1 MSIYTYNGLEFSE
14 EDVIAKAEEK
24 GLDLDSYINE
34 FGIKRKEDKA
44 PGKPKTAV
52 KKDVV
57 AAVKSTVSKSEPFSS
72 EQQGF
77 DISDPTGANK
87 TFAKSTTKATKLY
100 KQPPVLSDV
109 SASRYNSFDFSALDK
124 NQKSFN
130 FKEEGISSEFKAKKA
145 KEQELKQEDDLRSL
159 QKLNKT
165 TVRNT
170 KSYQEA
176 LNIINQ
182 AGNLDEDFNAEL
194 EADIQFQKQKNGKL
208 ETITMPSGGIAGF
221 GGGTGQESS
230 YKFAAFPEERKQ
242 IINQFKKQNKAYSEN
257 DLVELSA
264 ELYKNKKE
272 KQRIYNQKFEAF
284 ETLDGYNDDV
294 KSFLKDY
301 TKNED
306 QITDIDLA
314 KITTQ
319 KNYTQG
325 AIEKKAKD
333 QALLESKLKPIDPNS
348 SSQEEVDNQ
357 NLLIQEVNK
366 GRQELKTS
374 LEHYKDLNESENKLQ
389 GTSTTLK
396 QDIELQGKEWGWWSR
411 TGLKTLNAFGTF
423 GGAIAGGV
431 AYLADLGIQS
441 YVPLATQKNYF
452 GDIVSERAKSNRE
465 FFDSNIAKPRET
477 MSSIEAFGE
486 NSADAILNQLPLI
499 ATTILAPEALAPE
512 IVGFATGL
520 VTGTG
525 SKYSS
530 MLEEQKYGSF
540 DKEGNKTMPNYD
552 AAQLIAIPLLFGAF
566 EGGSEYVGGRA
577 IGRMQKTF
585 GKATKEEANFLLD
598 GARKSINQKSS
609 EFAKSLLQNYG
620 EEIPTEV
627 INTVLGNVTDKF
639 LLGKKDADIL
649 DNVSETIFD
658 TAVVST
664 FFATAPHIAGAVYKN
679 FIPKSDVVNLIS
691 NNNKIA
697 DILSG
702 LDYKNLSKEEKIII
716 KSKIS
721 ALKDS
726 SSKIINN
733 IAGMVGTT
741 DTQELL
747 DLNNFSKQMIDIK
760 KQAQIINNSSKFSD
774 IQKQAMLAEMKS
786 EYSELNAVYNN
797 RLSRAYR
804 QEQAF
809 KKADNFLNNRRLNKD
824 IKLGEKFSTGILLDD
839 PNVTFKYDSGK
850 NIVDTMLKDEATLKA
865 LNVKVDEIE
874 ANDIANGGKKYS
886 EEQRIFTQR
895 AIASQEVNSNGWFD
909 QNTNKIYVNKSKS
922 LKEGRFN
929 TARHEFLHKLSQNFG
944 NNMGSIGTA
953 LYDFVKE
960 SHSGAKKFESTD
972 FYKRMEQEKF
982 DLSEKTKELNDF
994 VQSKISKLEVNLKN
1008 NEISESEFDSSKSQ
1022 LEKELSNDTKTLE
1035 DNAYEEVSNI
1045 LAESL
1050 EENDI
1055 QIDKN
1060 AKAELRF
1067 DKEGNVIFSN
1077 AKDVFNFIV
1086 AYNESF
1092 SRTKGSEL
1100 ISAAAKGKVS
1110 GELIKEAPG
1119 KSAGGQIKLS
1129 KPQSEILKQELADLI
1144 ENEFDYDP
1152 QDYEQQIGNIKGKI
1166 KKALEK
1172 EKTAPKAEPVKK
1184 EILTE
1189 EDEVK
1194 EIIKNE
1200 KGSIASDK
1208 VQKIYETKGL
1218 NGAQDIIDLFKPITK
1233 KIVDKRRDAPGF
1245 DRQLLTDEVET
1256 GVGGLFDL
1264 IRSYD
1269 ASKGIP
1275 LAAYINK
1282 NLPLRAI
1289 ASSKRVLD
1297 KQFNKDAAEE
1307 VGLMATE
1314 TADQNMVE
1322 RVAEKPKYKNAL
1334 ESKVLE
1340 PDVLK
1345 TISNKILTNIR
1356 TLKTRIDAP
1365 ISLNRTV
1372 TPLIAEIRDAMGKQ
1386 LDIDLK
1392 TAMGGKKDN
1401 QLRSF
1406 ALKNKKYFL
1415 ENMTTTFLMGADGK
1429 GGVPQAIQKQV
1440 DGKWTNYP
1448 DWVGKKIDREKTTT
1462 DNAGR
1467 TSGAEL
1473 VRRLPN
1479 VVNNVS
1485 DADYL
1490 GQLLEAD
1497 GNPIRGR
1504 KESWAKAMAEEIA
1517 FDVINTDLADEGP
1530 IFEALSANQQ
1540 RLGYEVLNNFA
1551 ATFGLQSDRGN
1562 IKRSKGIM
1570 KVLDEINNLPE
1581 STKLILTGQD
1591 GNKFIKY
1598 AFNVTNEDEAETNF
1612 YNTYS
1617 ADDFSK
1623 EETNIIINAVK
1634 KLLSYYKKAQ
1644 ETNIYKKIISG
1655 PNENESFENYANRK
1669 VFNAMSKDLSIST
1682 ILGIPL
1688 NSIQWN
1694 SAEQR
1699 KAARENMKNFH
1710 KNAIEYLVKN
1720 KTSKAEANKLF
1731 TRLFSRGFSYGKDQ
1745 SMFEYQETFYKTFLK
1760 GIKGFDLSNVKNGR
1774 TITYNGKK
1782 VNSEIG
1788 TLEQKTKAPDIA
1800 KYLTSGNAKDID
1812 YSKRKDLSDLSKK
1825 DLKSMMELF
1834 AGMKK
1839 AGSITDIQLGLIF
1852 KSLGGSMV
1860 SPLKV
1865 ASELRYVADVKG
1877 YSKNPK
1883 DWVYEHV
1890 PPTAYITRMAIGVI
1904 TGKSGMSID
1913 EFMDNVMNNAYV
1925 TILPKSVDNIVNSI
1939 YKSTMPF
1946 YYKIG
1951 DNPLIRYFDVG
1962 FNGYEIPA
1970 LEDLSTGEKI
1980 NEPIKKNQF
1989 YGKKEIDIQES
2000 VLNSLPVIKKSKG
2013 ISVFD
2018 FDDTVGLTEGNVL
2031 YTMPDGSK
2039 EKLNAEEFAKEGSR
2053 FLEEGAVFDFSEF
2066 SKVVGGK
2073 PGPMVEKMKK
2083 MIGKFGPDNFFI
2095 LTARP
2100 ANAAGPIHEF
2110 LSSIGI
2116 DIPLENIIGLGNS
2129 AAQAKAD
2136 WMVGKAAEGYN
2147 DFYFSD
2153 DAIQNVK
2160 AVKDAL
2166 DVLDVKSKIQQAR
2179 LKFSKAISPEF
2190 NKIIE
2195 QNTGMEDFKV
2205 FSDIVAR
2212 RRGTGK
2218 NRFDFYVPASAAD
2231 FELLLYKFIGK
2242 GTLGEEQ
2249 KKFFDDALLKPY
2261 ANGNDLM
2268 DAARQSIKKD
2278 YKALTDI
2285 FPGIKKTIESLT
2297 PDGDFTYD
2305 QAIRVAMWNEEGV
2318 EIPGISQRDSVK
2330 LTDLVNADPEL
2341 KAFKE
2346 GLIVTGRQGKG
2357 WVKPENFWDANT
2369 IISDLHNLT
2378 EGEGRKKFLA
2388 EFIENAELMF
2398 GKWEQGRL
2406 VGPNINKVEAV
2417 YGTNVRE
2424 AIEDVLWRMTTGKNR
2439 GYGKDKETSR
2449 WANWVNG
2456 STGTIMF
2463 LNTRSAAL
2471 QLIGAVNFLNLRDN
2485 NPFAA
2490 AKAFANQKQYWAD
2503 FAYIWNSDKIKERR
2517 GGLKEDVAAAEVASA
2532 AASSTNK
2539 ANAVISYLLK
2549 VGYTPT
2555 QLADSFAI
2563 ASGGA
2568 PYYRNRIKTYLS
2580 EGLSEQEA
2588 ETKAWSDFTK
2598 VADETQQSGDPRD
2611 ISKQQA
2617 SGAGRLLLTFQNTA
2631 MQQSRIVKKSFLDL
2645 KNGRGDAKTNVAKII
2660 YYLGVQNVLFAALQQ
2675 GLIAVGFGFL
2685 DDEEDEAKKK
2695 ALEKEKDKKV
2705 FDITNGVIDTILSGT
2720 GFVGKVVVTLKN
2732 MAKVYLDER
2741 DKNFKADYAKVVLE
2755 AANISPPIGSKLRKL
2770 YSGLQQTKY
2779 DKDLIKERG
2788 WGVMQDGRV
2797 HLGPMYSVAGKVVEA
2812 GTNVPLDRLATK
2824 IENASQAMNSQ
2835 NEAWQRVMIGL
2846 GFNPYSLGI
2855 KETEGDV
2862 EIEATAKEIRKE
2874 EGLIKAKETRERTK
2888 DSIRGL
2894 PREERRRLKKEGLLK
2909 RREKK
2914 IKKRKMG

>member
-34 FGIKRKEDKA
+34 FGIKRKEDKV
-44 PGKPKTAV
+44 PGKPKPAV
-52 KKDVV
+52 KKGAV
-57 AAVKSTVSKSEPFSS
+57 AAVKSTVSKSASPSLDSLNNPFGKVKQIDPLGIQKLQ
-72 EQQGF
+72 EAVPQKPAKA
-77 DISDPTGANK
+77 IKPTGQAYK
-87 TFAKSTTKATKLY
+87 YDSRGYLVPKDTKEPSLWDDAIDFAKNLFPDSEE
-100 KQPPVLSDV
+100 
-109 SASRYNSFDFSALDK
+109 NS
-124 NQKSFN
+124 
-130 FKEEGISSEFKAKKA
+130 
-145 KEQELKQEDDLRSL
+145 
-159 QKLNKT
+159 
-165 TVRNT
+165 
-170 KSYQEA
+170 
-176 LNIINQ
+176 
-182 AGNLDEDFNAEL
+182 
-194 EADIQFQKQKNGKL
+194 NGKL
-208 ETITMPSGGIAGF
+208 TYYEQTPLKEQQAT
-221 GGGTGQESS
+221 
-230 YKFAAFPEERKQ
+230 
-242 IINQFKKQNKAYSEN
+242 FKKDSKDALNA
-257 DLVELSA
+257 VG
-264 ELYKNKKE
+264 
-272 KQRIYNQKFEAF
+272 KFE
-284 ETLDGYNDDV
+284 
-294 KSFLKDY
+294 FLKDY
-301 TKNED
+301 KPEDRALFVSKLLPKTNYTEKRYNQQDDSYEIVPKQEAVDYIMKDIEPNKFKTKAQLDAAISLNTKKLAAQDSSFEFEQQYAKSKAAPLINSKIAEIKKKYSLNTAESVAKATKELQDYAAKTTTDFLINSNGFQSLNQTFAAIED
-306 QITDIDLA
+306 QAKNTLTKQYERSKEFGLSAYDTVDRLGQTLEKGPGLISTAGTVTRGVAKLAEGAQKGLINIGTSGMQTAVSAKQGEVNSLNDFYTKYKDHSDNEKFNLPETWNDLMAGAEGIGQVESLFGNNVPKTFGEARKRLKEGVNKINSDINSKVTKIADTKEYVGLFNEADLKDGVQLNDVFTLVGEQVPNIGLTTLGAATGNPLLVGLSTANVFTQEYGSQYYDTIETGLKEDLGRKPTNKEIAEAIGKGKYANRAEIAAGAAISAGLEYASELNIIKNTGRALGLGDDAKAVLGSLFRGEIKNFSKSMVQQGVGLA
-314 KITTQ
+314 KSGIGEYLTESLQQGISQASKGIQLQGDATKYIDFSEINEAGKAGGLIGFVFPFAGTVATQTGIELRTAATKVATTFDLSNKNMSNLAQVDQFFKAASQNIEERFKIGDLTAEQKQSELETLGTIRSSGTKIPADFASGAKEKAIGLMLEKANIEKAIDGKDKDLVTPEVERLKAISTELATIAIGEKERIRIESNKETLDTGIESIKNIVDKDGNKVYENAIGAGKSVEVFETAVEAQAAYDKWALANNKASQDITLSDGFALPNGQILINKERAAKVGALNVAPHELLHNILKSEFSDPKRKVELKDKFLSVLSKAERAKLDNRILALDENGERLYSDKDLEDAPDEYMTQ
-319 KNYTQG
+319 YFELLGNGTITWSDNVKETLISLWDSVIKPIFVKQGFKN
-325 AIEKKAKD
+325 IEFEDGRDIYNFIKDYAKTIKKGKLSERASELLKAGEDISGVTKFSKTKIDEIQKKIDNLEDQLDTDEIDYDTYENRLKIFNEELKKAK
-333 QALLESKLKPIDPNS
+333 
-348 SSQEEVDNQ
+348 
-357 NLLIQEVNK
+357 
-366 GRQELKTS
+366 
-374 LEHYKDLNESENKLQ
+374 
-389 GTSTTLK
+389 
-396 QDIELQGKEWGWWSR
+396 
-411 TGLKTLNAFGTF
+411 
-423 GGAIAGGV
+423 
-431 AYLADLGIQS
+431 
-441 YVPLATQKNYF
+441 
-452 GDIVSERAKSNRE
+452 
-465 FFDSNIAKPRET
+465 
-477 MSSIEAFGE
+477 
-486 NSADAILNQLPLI
+486 
-499 ATTILAPEALAPE
+499 LAPEA
-512 IVGFATGL
+512 
-520 VTGTG
+520 
-525 SKYSS
+525 
-530 MLEEQKYGSF
+530 
-540 DKEGNKTMPNYD
+540 
-552 AAQLIAIPLLFGAF
+552 
-566 EGGSEYVGGRA
+566 
-577 IGRMQKTF
+577 
-585 GKATKEEANFLLD
+585 
-598 GARKSINQKSS
+598 
-609 EFAKSLLQNYG
+609 
-620 EEIPTEV
+620 
-627 INTVLGNVTDKF
+627 
-639 LLGKKDADIL
+639 
-649 DNVSETIFD
+649 
-658 TAVVST
+658 
-664 FFATAPHIAGAVYKN
+664 
-679 FIPKSDVVNLIS
+679 
-691 NNNKIA
+691 
-697 DILSG
+697 
-702 LDYKNLSKEEKIII
+702 EK
-716 KSKIS
+716 
-721 ALKDS
+721 
-726 SSKIINN
+726 
-733 IAGMVGTT
+733 
-741 DTQELL
+741 
-747 DLNNFSKQMIDIK
+747 
-760 KQAQIINNSSKFSD
+760 
-774 IQKQAMLAEMKS
+774 
-786 EYSELNAVYNN
+786 
-797 RLSRAYR
+797 
-804 QEQAF
+804 
-809 KKADNFLNNRRLNKD
+809 
-824 IKLGEKFSTGILLDD
+824 
-839 PNVTFKYDSGK
+839 
-850 NIVDTMLKDEATLKA
+850 
-865 LNVKVDEIE
+865 
-874 ANDIANGGKKYS
+874 
-886 EEQRIFTQR
+886 
-895 AIASQEVNSNGWFD
+895 
-909 QNTNKIYVNKSKS
+909 
-922 LKEGRFN
+922 
-929 TARHEFLHKLSQNFG
+929 
-944 NNMGSIGTA
+944 
-953 LYDFVKE
+953 
-960 SHSGAKKFESTD
+960 
-972 FYKRMEQEKF
+972 
-982 DLSEKTKELNDF
+982 
-994 VQSKISKLEVNLKN
+994 
-1008 NEISESEFDSSKSQ
+1008 
-1022 LEKELSNDTKTLE
+1022 
-1035 DNAYEEVSNI
+1035 
-1045 LAESL
+1045 
-1050 EENDI
+1050 
-1055 QIDKN
+1055 
-1060 AKAELRF
+1060 
-1067 DKEGNVIFSN
+1067 
-1077 AKDVFNFIV
+1077 
-1086 AYNESF
+1086 
-1092 SRTKGSEL
+1092 
-1100 ISAAAKGKVS
+1100 
-1110 GELIKEAPG
+1110 
-1119 KSAGGQIKLS
+1119 
-1129 KPQSEILKQELADLI
+1129 
-1144 ENEFDYDP
+1144 
-1152 QDYEQQIGNIKGKI
+1152 
-1166 KKALEK
+1166 
-1172 EKTAPKAEPVKK
+1172 PKAEKPKIEV
-1184 EILTE
+1184 TE

-1200 KGSIASDK
+1200 KGSVASDK

-1256 GVGGLFDL
+1256 GVGGILDL
-1264 IRSYD
+1264 IRTYD
-1269 ASKGIP
+1269 PSKGAP

-1282 NLPLRAI
+1282 QLPLRAI

-1314 TADQNMVE
+1314 TADE
-1322 RVAEKPKYKNAL
+1322 RFAETEKEKPKYKNAL

-1467 TSGAEL
+1467 TSGAEM

-1479 VVNNVS
+1479 AVNNVS

-1490 GQLLEAD
+1490 GQLLESD

-1517 FDVINTDLADEGP
+1517 FDIINTDFLEDGP
-1530 IFEALSANQQ
+1530 IFEAFKVNQERQ
-1540 RLGYEVLNNFA
+1540 GVEVASNTITDFIRQA
-1551 ATFGLQSDRGN
+1551 ERGN
-1562 IKRSKGIM
+1562 IK
-1570 KVLDEINNLPE
+1570 
-1581 STKLILTGQD
+1581 
-1591 GNKFIKY
+1591 
-1598 AFNVTNEDEAETNF
+1598 
-1612 YNTYS
+1612 
-1617 ADDFSK
+1617 FSK
-1623 EETNIIINAVK
+1623 QRMQELNLAQVELANNISV
-1634 KLLSYYKKAQ
+1634 
-1644 ETNIYKKIISG
+1644 
-1655 PNENESFENYANRK
+1655 
-1669 VFNAMSKDLSIST
+1669 
-1682 ILGIPL
+1682 
-1688 NSIQWN
+1688 
-1694 SAEQR
+1694 
-1699 KAARENMKNFH
+1699 
-1710 KNAIEYLVKN
+1710 
-1720 KTSKAEANKLF
+1720 
-1731 TRLFSRGFSYGKDQ
+1731 
-1745 SMFEYQETFYKTFLK
+1745 
-1760 GIKGFDLSNVKNGR
+1760 
-1774 TITYNGKK
+1774 NGKMG
-1782 VNSEIG
+1782 VNNIRLALITTFPEWNK
-1788 TLEQKTKAPDIA
+1788 E
-1800 KYLTSGNAKDID
+1800 DID
-1812 YSKRKDLSDLSKK
+1812 YVATKLAPSMISAFKQIKTERKKLPKDLLIKAIENVVNSQDDGVTMRNKFGSKISVAAFFRNPQYRA
-1825 DLKSMMELF
+1825 DLKTLDLAFSEFIL
-1834 AGMKK
+1834 KK
-1839 AGSITDIQLGLIF
+1839 
-1852 KSLGGSMV
+1852 
-1860 SPLKV
+1860 
-1865 ASELRYVADVKG
+1865 
-1877 YSKNPK
+1877 
-1883 DWVYEHV
+1883 
-1890 PPTAYITRMAIGVI
+1890 
-1904 TGKSGMSID
+1904 
-1913 EFMDNVMNNAYV
+1913 
-1925 TILPKSVDNIVNSI
+1925 
-1939 YKSTMPF
+1939 
-1946 YYKIG
+1946 
-1951 DNPLIRYFDVG
+1951 
-1962 FNGYEIPA
+1962 
-1970 LEDLSTGEKI
+1970 
-1980 NEPIKKNQF
+1980 
-1989 YGKKEIDIQES
+1989 YGKKEGLDILSSLWSPTVAGKTSSGKKAPISIYDGVNDFNTHLEALQRNADSGKLIDITQTYKKNNAVFNNNFDGTFIQAKDKLKSDKAKEVSILAAEWFSKEILKEDNNYGPEHLAAIYTLLIKENNS
-2000 VLNSLPVIKKSKG
+2000 VLRSAAPVVGTIMDKRIKNIKKYDYDHSKPVSYVGRRLADKFVYGLDVDLDLLFKDYEVTIIPKVISSKLAKLGLQSMMPINYIEGSGNAFRIKEATSQDIERYENFINNVSANYLITNKAVTDSMKLSKTAKG

-2039 EKLNAEEFAKEGSR
+2039 GKLNAEEFAKEGSR

-2116 DIPLENIIGLGNS
+2116 DIPLENITGLGNS

-2179 LKFSKAISPEF
+2179 LKFSKTISPEF

-2318 EIPGISQRDSVK
+2318 EIPGISQRDSRK

-2378 EGEGRKKFLA
+2378 EGEGKKKFLA

-2439 GYGKDKETSR
+2439 GYGKDKETGR

-2490 AKAFANQKQYWAD
+2490 AMAFANQKQYWTD

-2517 GGLKEDVAAAEVASA
+2517 GGLKEDVAAAEVANA

-2705 FDITNGVIDTILSGT
+2705 FDITNGVVDTILSGT

-2846 GFNPYSLGI
+2846 GFNPYSLGV
-2855 KETEGDV
+2855 KETKGDV
-2862 EIEATAKEIRKE
+2862 EIEAKAKEIRKE

-2888 DSIRGL
+2888 DSIRSL
-2894 PREERRRLKKEGLLK
+2894 PREERRRLKKEDLLK